1 MNKRS
6 WFGIVLAVVVAI
18 AMVSFSQVR
27 AGQAK
32 QAPRTKNVI
41 LMVGDGMGK
50 AQRDAIRLSSVGLHG
65 ETAMDNMP
73 YTGYVHTNS
82 ADPEE
87 FVTDSAAAATAMA
100 TGVKTY
106 NGAIGVDR
114 HKKPVETVL
123 EKAKKLGKATG
134 LVTTSQVT
142 DATPAAF
149 GAHVEDRDDQSRI
162 ARQYLENSRPDVIL
176 GGGEDYWYPAGN
188 SGRHPDRPADD
199 PSEGSKG
206 TEGNLVELAKKL
218 GYQYVSDH
226 RELQKANGARLL
238 GLFANEEMFQYGTE
252 AGDKYNPLVSLPEMT
267 DRALETLSRNKNGFF
282 LLVEEEGID
291 SMCHVNNAE
300 LAIEAGRQFD
310 RAVARAKK
318 FARKHGDTLVIVV
331 GDHETGGFTI
341 EPLDDS
347 DESGDGTSAEDG
359 PFPVAKSNQQ
369 FIVDW
374 TTEGHTAV
382 DVPLTAMGPGAER
395 LQGVYENTHIHDVV
409 VKLMRAGN

>member
-1 MNKRS
+1 
-6 WFGIVLAVVVAI
+6 
-18 AMVSFSQVR
+18 MVSFSQVR